1 MTTTTITTVRVFDGA
16 AMLEGFFDV
25 TFTEQ
30 GIRAVTATAEEPGGS
45 DTIIDGTGK
54 TLLPGLI
61 DTHVHFD
68 SYADLREFTRWGL
81 TTVLDMGTHPK
92 SLVDSIRNQ
101 AGLTDVRS
109 SGSPA
114 SGPGSNQTTKGGF
127 ALSTVVTGPDDALR
141 FVADRVA
148 EESDY
153 VKIIIEDPARV
164 GDVAL
169 GGDTIAAIV
178 QAAHAV
184 GLQTIAHA
192 SSTAAF
198 QLGIDGGVDILTHV
212 PLNGPVTS
220 QMTAAMTN
228 GSIRAI
234 PTLTMMKGTATA
246 VGLPDSGDGPGY
258 QNASASVAAMK
269 TAGLM
274 IAAGTDANKAPFVPF
289 SPVLGESMHD
299 ELQLLVDAGLTPTE
313 ALRSATSTA
322 AALFGLDD
330 RGHVREGS
338 RADLLLVTGDPT
350 ADITA
355 TRNIDQVWTAGI
367 PAS

>member
-16 AMLEGFFDV
+16 AMLEGSFDV

-30 GIRAVTATAEEPGGS
+30 GIRAVTATTEEPIGS

-68 SYADLREFTRWGL
+68 SYADLGEFTRWGL

-92 SLVDSIRNQ
+92 SLVDRMRDQ
-101 AGLTDVRS
+101 TGLSDVRS

-114 SGPGSNQTTKGGF
+114 SGPGSNQTTKGSF
-127 ALSTVVTGPDDALR
+127 ALSTVVSGPDDAPR

-153 VKIIIEDPARV
+153 IKIIIEDPARV

-178 QAAHAV
+178 QAAHTV
-184 GLQTIAHA
+184 GLQAIAHA

-198 QLGIDGGVDILTHV
+198 HLGIDAGVDILTHV
-212 PLNGPVTS
+212 PLNGPITS
-220 QMTAAMTN
+220 EMAASMAVGN
-228 GSIRAI
+228 IRAI
-234 PTLTMMKGTATA
+234 PTLIMMKGTASA

-258 QNASASVAAMK
+258 HNASASVTAMAA
-269 TAGLM
+269 AGLM
-274 IAAGTDANKAPFVPF
+274 IAVGTDANNAPFVPF
-289 SPVLGESMHD
+289 RPALGESMHD
-299 ELQLLVDAGLTPTE
+299 ELQLLVDAGLSPTE

-330 RGHVREGS
+330 RGSVREGS

-355 TRNIDQVWTAGI
+355 TRNIDHVWTAGI

>member
-1 MTTTTITTVRVFDGA
+1 MTTTTITTVRVFDGT
-16 AMLEGFFDV
+16 AMLEGSFDV

-30 GIRAVTATAEEPGGS
+30 GISAVTPSTEERGESG
-45 DTIIDGTGK
+45 TIIDGTGK

-61 DTHVHFD
+61 DAHVHFD
-68 SYADLREFTRWGL
+68 SYADLGEFTRWGL

-101 AGLTDVRS
+101 RGLTDVRS

-127 ALSTVVTGPDDALR
+127 ALSTVVTGPDDASR

-153 VKIIIEDPARV
+153 IKIIIEDPASV

-169 GGDTIAAIV
+169 SVDTIAAIV

-184 GLQTIAHA
+184 GLQTVAHA

-198 QLGIDGGVDILTHV
+198 QLGIDAGVGILTHV

-220 QMTAAMTN
+220 EMTASMAA
-228 GSIRAI
+228 GSIRSI
-234 PTLTMMKGTATA
+234 PTLTMMKGTASA

-258 QNASASVAAMK
+258 QNASASVAAMRA
-269 TAGLM
+269 AGVM
-274 IAAGTDANKAPFVPF
+274 IAAGTDANRAPFVPF

-299 ELQLLVDAGLTPTE
+299 ELQLLVDVGLSPTE

-322 AALFGLDD
+322 AALFGLED
-330 RGHVREGS
+330 RGSVREGS
-338 RADLLLVTGDPT
+338 RADLLLVIGDPT
-350 ADITA
+350 ADIAA
-355 TRNIDQVWTAGI
+355 TRNIDQVWAAGI